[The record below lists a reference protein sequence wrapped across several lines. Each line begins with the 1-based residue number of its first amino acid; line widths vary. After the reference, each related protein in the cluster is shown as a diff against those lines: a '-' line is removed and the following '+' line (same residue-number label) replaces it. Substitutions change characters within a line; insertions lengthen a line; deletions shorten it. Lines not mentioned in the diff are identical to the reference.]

1 MGKLADIREYIE
13 KNTTDRCK
21 VYIGTDSKR
30 YRKDGVWHAKF
41 ATAVVIHKEG
51 KHGCKVFVIESTERD
66 YDAKAGRP
74 INRMMAEVYKT
85 SEVYTYLE
93 PFLINRE
100 VEIHLDIN
108 PSESHGSHCA
118 MQQAVGYI
126 KGVCNM
132 NAFVKPF
139 ALAASFAADHH
150 L

>member
-13 KNTTDRCK
+13 KHSTVRCK
-21 VYIGTDSKR
+21 VYIGTDSR
-30 YRKDGVWHAKF
+30 RFRRDNIWYAKF

-66 YDAKAGRP
+66 FDVKKGRP

-85 SEVYTYLE
+85 SEVYGYLE
-93 PFLINRE
+93 PFLLNRE

-108 PSESHGSHCA
+108 PDEKHGSHCA
-118 MQQAVGYI
+118 LSQAVGYI
-126 KGVCNM
+126 KGVCGKVPK
-132 NAFVKPF
+132 VKPF
-139 ALAASFAADHH
+139 ALAASFAADHN